1 MRDDTWDRDLGD
13 GDELRR
19 QLEQAQHG
27 LAVARQIVGLVS
39 RSSDLNLVAQV
50 AVELHFGEG
59 DRFGL
64 IAAPL
69 IERLEAAMADGEL
82 PAPALATLH
91 AASHTEGVFDVD
103 DLADILTTAGAGEQ
117 LPALGLPNEGATV
130 F

>member
-91 AASHTEGVFDVD
+91 AACHTEGVFDVD
-103 DLADILTTAGAGEQ
+103 DLADALARAGARERV
-117 LPALGLPNEGATV
+117 PPVDDSSEEETV